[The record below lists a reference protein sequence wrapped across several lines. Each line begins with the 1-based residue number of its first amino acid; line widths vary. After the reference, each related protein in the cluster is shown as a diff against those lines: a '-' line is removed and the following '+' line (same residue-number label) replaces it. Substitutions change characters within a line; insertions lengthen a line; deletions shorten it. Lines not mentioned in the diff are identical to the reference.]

1 MRRAL
6 FIGRFQP
13 FHNGHLY
20 ALRYIL
26 ERFDEAVIAVA
37 AAQYNYTAD
46 NPFTAGERVE
56 MIKLGLGDL
65 YSRCYVIPVDNISNN
80 YLWPLHLLSY
90 VPRVDTV
97 FSNNSFV
104 QELFKILGLET
115 LETPVLP
122 GVSGTMVRRLMA
134 EDGDWESLVPSS
146 VAEFIKR
153 INGVERVRGL
163 LKLSVRVQG
172 ERF

>member
-1 MRRAL
+1 
-6 FIGRFQP
+6 
-13 FHNGHLY
+13 
-20 ALRYIL
+20 
-26 ERFDEAVIAVA
+26 
-37 AAQYNYTAD
+37 
-46 NPFTAGERVE
+46 

-80 YLWPLHLLSY
+80 YLWPLYLLSY

-97 FSNNSFV
+97 FSNNRFV

-122 GVSGTMVRRLMA
+122 SVSGTVVRRLMA
-134 EDGDWESLVPSS
+134 EDGDWESLIPSS

-153 INGVERVRGL
+153 INGVERVSGL